1 MRSALGQRRREH
13 NLPGAAGFV
22 SYEQPPH
29 GGPCPVCSLVRE
41 LDTLNRGLLIPVTT
55 VSPTTARKP
64 ELPALS
70 GIRTL
75 LAIFILLFHFTP
87 PHSDFLH
94 PIINNSFIFVGTF
107 FLISGFILTYHYAD
121 RALTMHKRDFWLA
134 RFARLYP
141 TYAFVLLLSTPL
153 LWAEWQAR
161 PHGEFWAGLLV
172 TPLLLQG
179 WSPSLATFWN
189 TVAWTLSADL
199 LLYLLFPYILR
210 FWAERLEYL
219 NRPGRLVAV
228 IVCLWLLGIAPHTW
242 YHLTNPDHLAA
253 PADRF
258 TGTFWIRMLKYCPLA
273 YLCTFLVGQTLA
285 RLHALLRLN
294 ARQRFTMASIALA
307 GILLFFYRG
316 APHVPY
322 VIIHGALLLP
332 LFCLLVLGLA
342 GPNPVASVFAMRP
355 LVVFG
360 EATFALYLLHFNVFE
375 LIHQYHL
382 PERVHLAQFD
392 PWVSYAAI
400 LTLAYGTVRFVER
413 PARRAI
419 LARLGRRPQAE
430 PRLQATSA

>member
-1 MRSALGQRRREH
+1 MK
-13 NLPGAAGFV
+13 
-22 SYEQPPH
+22 
-29 GGPCPVCSLVRE
+29 
-41 LDTLNRGLLIPVTT
+41 T
-55 VSPTTARKP
+55 VSPIGERKP

-87 PHSDFLH
+87 PHSELIQ

-107 FLISGFILTYHYAD
+107 FLISGFILTYNYAD
-121 RALTMHKRDFWLA
+121 RALTLRKRDFWLA

-141 TYAFVLLLSTPL
+141 TYLFVLLLSTPL
-153 LWAEWQAR
+153 LWAERQAR
-161 PHGEFWAGLLV
+161 PHAEFWTGLVV

-199 LLYLLFPYILR
+199 LLYFMFPYVLR
-210 FWAERLEYL
+210 FWAVRLARL
-219 NRPGRLVAV
+219 DRPGRLVAV
-228 IVCLWLLGIAPHTW
+228 ILCLWLVGIAPHTW

-258 TGTFWIRMLKYCPLA
+258 TGAFWIRVLKYCPLA
-273 YLCTFLVGQTLA
+273 YVCTFMVGQTLA
-285 RLHALLRLN
+285 RLHALLRLG
-294 ARQRFTMASIALA
+294 ARQRFWMASVALA
-307 GILLFFYRG
+307 AILLFFYRG

-332 LFCLLVLGLA
+332 LFCVLVLGLA
-342 GPNPVASVFAMRP
+342 GPNPVASIFAIRP

-375 LIHQYHL
+375 MIHQYHL
-382 PERVHLAQFD
+382 PERLHVVAFD
-392 PWVSYAAI
+392 PWVSYIAI
-400 LTLAYGTVRFVER
+400 LAMAYATVHFIEK
-413 PARRAI
+413 PARRLI
-419 LARLGRRPQAE
+419 LGKLGRRPQG
-430 PRLQATSA
+430 PSHLQATSA